1 MADGAD
7 LFVCECNFFEPRG
20 PGHMNYRTLAE
31 KRPQLRCDRLV
42 LTHMSEQML
51 GHLGEVEFEAAS
63 DGAVIAL

>member
-1 MADGAD
+1 MANTAD
-7 LFVCECNFFEPRG
+7 LFVCECNFFERTG
-20 PGHMNYRTLAE
+20 PGHMDYRTLIEQRAN
-31 KRPQLRCDRLV
+31 LACDRIV